1 MSFRYIELVR
11 AGWGAA
17 LLLAPGTVLSR
28 VHGVQVDRKS
38 LVISRILGARHLV
51 QASLSG
57 PSPTPEILAAGV
69 WVDTV
74 HSMTAVGLAVADGSR
89 VRVGVVD
96 AVVAGLWA
104 VLGAYD
110 LRTGKV
116 PPSDQARVRN
126 RLARGV
132 IGALP
137 GGRLVMDQAQQAR
150 QRAAA
155 S

>member
-1 MSFRYIELVR
+1 MRIRYIEVIR

-17 LLLAPGTVLSR
+17 LLIAPRTVLAR
-28 VHGVQVDRKS
+28 VHGVQVDRKA

-57 PSPTPEILAAGV
+57 PTPTPEILAAGI
-69 WVDTV
+69 WVDSV
-74 HSMTAVGLAVADGSR
+74 HSLTALGLAVVDRSR
-89 VRVGVVD
+89 ARAGLVD
-96 AVVAGLWA
+96 AVVAALWA
-104 VLGAYD
+104 VFGAYD

-116 PPSDQARVRN
+116 SATDRARLRN

-137 GGRLVMDQAQQAR
+137 GGRLVMDEARQAR
-150 QRAAA
+150 QRA